1 MSKLKLFYSYIN
13 IFLKYF
19 NITIKRIKNSNQQ
32 IFESLLYLKNNL
44 SVNQN
49 DKLYSSFFKYIL
61 INIHLSSSQ
70 RFQDL
75 FVDWMLQKRN
85 GIFIEFGACDGI
97 NISNTYYLEKYMGWS
112 GILLEPAKS
121 WHNNIKINRPN
132 CIIDFRCV
140 SDESGKE
147 VPFYENTDPAL
158 SSLNNNFFSN
168 KSYKVKTVSLND
180 VFIEYEEKLL
190 KKSNEIDSIDFI
202 SIDTEGN
209 EFDIVASINFDL
221 LDIKSLV
228 IENNYKDNRV
238 KDYLSSFGFELI
250 YKLDCD
256 EVFLNKV
263 YFSIGIRARILVWR
277 SRSRLKKITKK
288 LGLTS

>member
-19 NITIKRIKNSNQQ
+19 NIEIKRIKNPNQQ
-32 IFESLLYLKNNL
+32 IFESLLNAKNNL

-49 DKLYSSFFKYIL
+49 DKLYFSFFKYIL
-61 INIHLSSSQ
+61 INIRLSSSQ

-75 FVDWMLQKRN
+75 FVDWMLQKKN

-140 SDESGKE
+140 SDESGNE
-147 VPFYENTDPAL
+147 VSFYENADPAL

-168 KSYKVKTVSLND
+168 NSYKVKTVSLND
-180 VFIEYEEKLL
+180 VFFEHEEMLL
-190 KKSNEIDSIDFI
+190 KKFNKIESIDFI
-202 SIDTEGN
+202 SIDTEGTEYQILKKFN
-209 EFDIVASINFDL
+209 FNKYSPKIIIVEHNFDP
-221 LDIKSLV
+221 IKSKLLKRL
-228 IENNYKDNRV
+228 IEAHDYVNLFPELSAYDYFFVLKDV
-238 KDYLSSFGFELI
+238 LLK
-250 YKLDCD
+250 
-256 EVFLNKV
+256 
-263 YFSIGIRARILVWR
+263 RINEE
-277 SRSRLKKITKK
+277 
-288 LGLTS
+288 

>member
-1 MSKLKLFYSYIN
+1 MNKLKLFYSYIN

-19 NITIKRIKNSNQQ
+19 NIAIKRIKNSNQQ
-32 IFESLLYLKNNL
+32 IFESLLNAKNNL

-49 DKLYSSFFKYIL
+49 GKLYYSFFKYIL

-75 FVDWMLQKRN
+75 FVDWMLQKKN

-112 GILLEPAKS
+112 GILLEPAKT

-140 SDESGKE
+140 SDESGNE
-147 VPFYENTDPAL
+147 VFFYENIDPAL

-168 KSYKVKTVSLND
+168 NSYKVKTVSLND
-180 VFIEYEEKLL
+180 VFFEYVEKLL
-190 KKSNEIDSIDFI
+190 KKSNEIESIDFI
-202 SIDTEGN
+202 SIDTEGTEYQILK
-209 EFDIVASINFDL
+209 EFNFNKYSPKIIIVEHNFDP
-221 LDIKSLV
+221 IKSKLL
-228 IENNYKDNRV
+228 K
-238 KDYLSSFGFELI
+238 ELI
-250 YKLDCD
+250 EAHNYVNLFPELSAYD
-256 EVFLNKV
+256 
-263 YFSIGIRARILVWR
+263 YFFV
-277 SRSRLKKITKK
+277 LKDVLLKRTNEE
-288 LGLTS
+288 

>member
-19 NITIKRIKNSNQQ
+19 NIAIKRIKNSNQQ
-32 IFESLLYLKNNL
+32 IFESLLNAKNNL

-49 DKLYSSFFKYIL
+49 DKLYFSFFKYIL

-75 FVDWMLQKRN
+75 FVDWMLQKKN

-140 SDESGKE
+140 SDESGNE

-168 KSYKVKTVSLND
+168 NSYKVKTVSLND
-180 VFIEYEEKLL
+180 VFFEHEEKLL
-190 KKSNEIDSIDFI
+190 KKSNEIESIDFI
-202 SIDTEGN
+202 SIDTEGTEYQILN
-209 EFDIVASINFDL
+209 KFNFNKYSPKIIIVEHNFDP
-221 LDIKSLV
+221 IKSKLLKEL
-228 IENNYKDNRV
+228 IESNNYVNLFPELSAYDYFFVLKDV
-238 KDYLSSFGFELI
+238 L
-250 YKLDCD
+250 
-256 EVFLNKV
+256 
-263 YFSIGIRARILVWR
+263 
-277 SRSRLKKITKK
+277 LKKINEE
-288 LGLTS
+288 